1 MVVLCIL
8 MGDQLALADASN
20 ASILLE
26 QSSGSFALSLA
37 AVLLYMTKNIVI
49 LGYECIPLDVGAAS
63 NWRRKDDVR
72 PIGSEL
78 S

>member
-1 MVVLCIL
+1 MS
-8 MGDQLALADASN
+8 DQLALADASN

-26 QSSGSFALSLA
+26 QTSGSLALSLV
-37 AVLLYMTKNIVI
+37 AVLVYMTKNIVNTW
-49 LGYECIPLDVGAAS
+49 LGMCYTRCRCRQVIAAA
-63 NWRRKDDVR
+63 KDDVR